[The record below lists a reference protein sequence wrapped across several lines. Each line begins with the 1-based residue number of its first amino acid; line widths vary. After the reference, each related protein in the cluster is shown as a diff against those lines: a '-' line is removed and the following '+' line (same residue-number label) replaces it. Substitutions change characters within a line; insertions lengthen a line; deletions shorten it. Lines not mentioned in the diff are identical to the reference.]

1 MRRER
6 PTPPPPPPPPPKGK
20 DRSDKARPLSKKLSS
35 RKAKESPLKNTP
47 PNEEGKKLGEGLRKK
62 SPLRKSI
69 LLSLFSH
76 GLQNSGIVSTEEEEE
91 EKKEEGEAN

>member
-6 PTPPPPPPPPPKGK
+6 PTPPPPPPKGK

-47 PNEEGKKLGEGLRKK
+47 PNEEGKKIRRGVAEKVTLAKEYFAF
-62 SPLRKSI
+62 
-69 LLSLFSH
+69 SLFRTG
-76 GLQNSGIVSTEEEEE
+76 GLQNSGIASTEEEEE
-91 EKKEEGEAN
+91 EEGAAN